1 MAVKGLDK
9 FKEYFLDFKDNYVII
24 GGTACSVILR
34 NAVMKP
40 RATNDID
47 MILIVEQM
55 TPEFGHRFWEFI
67 HDGNYEMRERKRD
80 EGKEPVPELF
90 RFYKPQTEG
99 YPYQIELLS
108 RQPEILS
115 VPTDFHLTP
124 IPVGEDVSS
133 LSAILMDE
141 EFYHFALA
149 HSTMEDELHVAD
161 TVGLICLKMKAYLN
175 LSEQEPPAHS
185 SDIRKHMSDVFKLM
199 ASGYIADPIELSG
212 NMKKDA
218 ATFVAKMESLMPN
231 QPLQDSIQRDA
242 TFIGQ
247 VLIEIRRIFGL

>member
-1 MAVKGLDK
+1 MAVKGLDR

-34 NAVMKP
+34 NADMQP
-40 RATNDID
+40 RATKDID
-47 MILIVEQM
+47 MILVVERM
-55 TPEFGHRFWEFI
+55 TPEFGRRFWEFI
-67 HDGNYEMRERKRD
+67 HDGDYEVRERKRD

-90 RFYKPQTEG
+90 RFYKPRNDG
-99 YPYQIELLS
+99 FPYQIELLS
-108 RQPEILS
+108 KQPEVLS
-115 VPTDFHLTP
+115 VPEGFHLTP

-161 TVGLICLKMKAYLN
+161 TIGLICLKMKAYLN

-199 ASGYIADPIELSG
+199 VSGYIAEPVALSG

-218 ATFVAKMESLMPN
+218 AAFVAKMESLMPN
-231 QPLQDSIQRDA
+231 QPLQDSIQRNEA
-242 TFIGQ
+242 FIRQ
-247 VLIEIRRIFGL
+247 VLSEIRRIFEL

>member
-1 MAVKGLDK
+1 MAVKGLDR

-34 NAVMKP
+34 NADMQP
-40 RATNDID
+40 RATKDID
-47 MILIVEQM
+47 MILVVERM
-55 TPEFGHRFWEFI
+55 TPEFGRRFWEFI
-67 HDGNYEMRERKRD
+67 HDGDYEMRERKRD

-90 RFYKPQTEG
+90 RFYKPRNDG
-99 YPYQIELLS
+99 FPYQIELLS
-108 RQPEILS
+108 RQPEVLS
-115 VPTDFHLTP
+115 VPEGFHLTP

-161 TVGLICLKMKAYLN
+161 TIGLICLKMKAYLN

-185 SDIRKHMSDVFKLM
+185 SDIRKHMSDVFKLI
-199 ASGYIADPIELSG
+199 ASGYIAEPVALSG

-218 ATFVAKMESLMPN
+218 AAFVAKMESLMPN
-231 QPLQDSIQRDA
+231 QPLQDSIQRNEA
-242 TFIGQ
+242 FIHQ
-247 VLIEIRRIFGL
+247 VLSEIRRIFEL